1 MKKVLITR
9 KLLKSNEEY
18 ASGIFNVKLNEKDQ
32 SLTKQE
38 LIKESFDCDGILS
51 SITDNLDQ
59 DTISKLSNRIKIISN
74 FAVGFGN
81 IDIKTARKRNIVV
94 TNTPDVLNDATAEIA
109 ILILLGAARRAKE
122 GIEWAKKKKLE
133 MVI

>member
-38 LIKESFDCDGILS
+38 EPPYWDWFQIPYPY
-51 SITDNLDQ
+51 TY
-59 DTISKLSNRIKIISN
+59 T
-74 FAVGFGN
+74 
-81 IDIKTARKRNIVV
+81 
-94 TNTPDVLNDATAEIA
+94 
-109 ILILLGAARRAKE
+109 
-122 GIEWAKKKKLE
+122 
-133 MVI
+133 